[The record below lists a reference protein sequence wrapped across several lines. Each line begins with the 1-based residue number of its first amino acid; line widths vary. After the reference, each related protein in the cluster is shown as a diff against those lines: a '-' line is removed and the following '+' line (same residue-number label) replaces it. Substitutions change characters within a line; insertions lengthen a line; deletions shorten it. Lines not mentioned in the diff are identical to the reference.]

1 MHLTIPEHYDPKL
14 TVRQT
19 QEAIRFIR
27 ETFQDELGKE
37 LNLTRLSAPM
47 FVERSTGIN
56 DNLNGVEKPV
66 AFTMHDLP
74 GQTLEIVHSLAKW
87 KRVALKKYGFGVHEG
102 LYTNMNAI
110 RKDETLDNLHS
121 SYVDQWDWEQV
132 ITQDE
137 RNE

>member
-56 DNLNGVEKPV
+56 DNLNGVEKP
-66 AFTMHDLP
+66 
-74 GQTLEIVHSLAKW
+74 GK
-87 KRVALKKYGFGVHEG
+87 
-102 LYTNMNAI
+102 
-110 RKDETLDNLHS
+110 
-121 SYVDQWDWEQV
+121 SYYS
-132 ITQDE
+132 
-137 RNE
+137 R